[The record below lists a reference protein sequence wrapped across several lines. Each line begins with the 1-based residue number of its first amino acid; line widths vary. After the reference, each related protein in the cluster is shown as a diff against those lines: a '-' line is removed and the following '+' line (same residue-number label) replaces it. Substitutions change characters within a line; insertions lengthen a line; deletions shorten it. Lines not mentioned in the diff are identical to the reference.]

1 MKRLL
6 SVFLL
11 LTVLMALFC
20 QAFAVVECQVPQEL
34 PGIKTDVAVHDVQ
47 IIGGTPAENT
57 APDAPVQDVPADGMG
72 LGGMIDGKYATIGDL
87 YQAWGGYEGYPDYV
101 CGMWS
106 TDGGMTSMTV
116 AVTDDEAGESGR
128 QEILSLLAD
137 PNTVTFTIQK
147 YSYRELQKVMDE
159 ITAQMDGDS
168 PIVAC
173 GVYEMENA
181 VHVTVNENHQAAEET
196 IARLTAQYGD
206 LVVVEAGEMIFSVLH
221 CDTPLE
227 QVAVD
232 LTAKPTIGNYLPLIL
247 LLTVLALAALTVAFK
262 RPARV
267 TNTGKV
273 VTEGK
278 PTRAQVEAA
287 LSEHSE
293 TPPDRVEEQLKK
305 KL

>member
-20 QAFAVVECQVPQEL
+20 PAFAVVECQVPQKL

-47 IIGGTPAENT
+47 IIGGTPEENT

-137 PNTVTFTIQK
+137 PNTVTFTTQK
-147 YSYRELQKVMDE
+147 YSYRELQKVMDA

-181 VHVTVNENHQAAEET
+181 VHVTVNKNHQAAEET

-221 CDTPLE
+221 CDTPFE

-232 LTAKPTIGNYLPLIL
+232 MTAKPTIGNYLPLIL

-273 VTEGK
+273 ITEGK

>member
-20 QAFAVVECQVPQEL
+20 PAFAVVACQVPQEL
-34 PGIKTDVAVHDVQ
+34 PGIKTDVAVHDVL

-137 PNTVTFTIQK
+137 PNTVTFTTQK
-147 YSYRELQKVMDE
+147 YSYRELQKVMDA

-181 VHVTVNENHQAAEET
+181 VHVTVNEGHQAAEET

>member
-20 QAFAVVECQVPQEL
+20 PAFAVVECQVPQEL

-47 IIGGTPAENT
+47 IIGGTPEENT

-72 LGGMIDGKYATIGDL
+72 LCGMIDGKYATIGDL

-106 TDGGMTSMTV
+106 TDGGMTNMTV

-137 PNTVTFTIQK
+137 PNTVTFTTQK
-147 YSYRELQKVMDE
+147 YSYRELQKVMDA

-181 VHVTVNENHQAAEET
+181 VHVTVNKNHQAAEET

-206 LVVVEAGEMIFSVLH
+206 MVVVEAGEMIFSVLH
-221 CDTPLE
+221 CDTPFE

-273 VTEGK
+273 ITEGK

-287 LSEHSE
+287 ISEHSE

>member
-57 APDAPVQDVPADGMG
+57 APDAPVQEVPADGMG

-137 PNTVTFTIQK
+137 PNTVTFTTQK
-147 YSYRELQKVMDE
+147 YSYRELQKVMDA

-181 VHVTVNENHQAAEET
+181 VHVTVNKNHQAAEET

-221 CDTPLE
+221 CDTPFE
-227 QVAVD
+227 QAAVD

-273 VTEGK
+273 ITEGK

-287 LSEHSE
+287 ISEHSE

>member
-20 QAFAVVECQVPQEL
+20 QAFAVVECQVPQDL
-34 PGIKTDVAVHDVQ
+34 PGIKTDVAVHDVL
-47 IIGGTPAENT
+47 IIGGAPAENT
-57 APDAPVQDVPADGMG
+57 APDASVQDVPADGMG

-116 AVTDDEAGESGR
+116 AVTDDEAGERGR

-137 PNTVTFTIQK
+137 PNTATFTTQK

-159 ITAQMDGDS
+159 ITMQMDGDS

-181 VHVTVNENHQAAEET
+181 VHVTVNEGHEQSRE
-196 IARLTAQYGD
+196 IARELSQRYTDRVEVELGDMVFDTMRKDLGIEKPDANLLPFALLVTAVLTG
-206 LVVVEAGEMIFSVLH
+206 
-221 CDTPLE
+221 
-227 QVAVD
+227 
-232 LTAKPTIGNYLPLIL
+232 L
-247 LLTVLALAALTVAFK
+247 LLVKKL
-262 RPARV
+262 PARV

>member
-11 LTVLMALFC
+11 LTCLMALFC
-20 QAFAVVECQVPQEL
+20 PAFAVVECQVPQEL
-34 PGIKTDVAVHDVQ
+34 PGIKTDVAVHDVL
-47 IIGGTPAENT
+47 IIGGTPEENT

-137 PNTVTFTIQK
+137 PNTVTFTTQK

-273 VTEGK
+273 ITEGK